1 MDKKAK
7 AKLKQSKEI
16 ARLTEEFLA
25 KGGVIEEV
33 NPVRFGPDWA
43 TKRGMDCVEW
53 SRMGVDLIT
62 NQTNA
67 HGHGNGNYE
76 TRMCYFE
83 GMNDE

>member
-1 MDKKAK
+1 MDRKAR

-43 TKRGMDCVEW
+43 TKRGMDCGSW
-53 SRMGVDLIT
+53 GHTGFDMIANQSR
-62 NQTNA
+62 A
-67 HGHGNGNYE
+67 HGDGNGNYE
-76 TRMCYFE
+76 TAMCYFE
-83 GMNDE
+83 GMHDR